1 MMRLGAVGELT
12 GWTFDAQGHMIEG
25 GTNRRLTSIL
35 PRVPAEAFTIGA
47 AQARGSM

>member
-12 GWTFDAQGHMIEG
+12 GWAFGAQGHMIEG
-25 GTNRRLTSIL
+25 ETNRRLTSMQ

-47 AQARGSM
+47 AQDRGSM